1 MYSILHIIICS
12 IHNVL
17 ICCTVLCTAQNDF
30 ISVNI
35 DYTILGMMP
44 IQSYSSFERMTQH
57 CRTTVP
63 PYIWEHLLPIRDDDE
78 AVKAYG
84 VEVCVNMCNVLSKA
98 GIPGFHFYTLN
109 LEKSVLAV
117 LKGLNIEES
126 AAARRCALYCYCLLP
141 HCILLTV
148 L

>member
-1 MYSILHIIICS
+1 MTYILRRML
-12 IHNVL
+12 L
-17 ICCTVLCTAQNDF
+17 ILLILTV
-30 ISVNI
+30 
-35 DYTILGMMP
+35 LGMMP

-126 AAARRCALYCYCLLP
+126 AAARRCAMCCAVQCCDVLYCAVLCSAVMF
-141 HCILLTV
+141 CTV
-148 L
+148 LLCAIL

>member
-1 MYSILHIIICS
+1 
-12 IHNVL
+12 
-17 ICCTVLCTAQNDF
+17 
-30 ISVNI
+30 
-35 DYTILGMMP
+35 MMP

-63 PYIWEHLLPIRDDDE
+63 PYIWENLLPIRDDDE

-84 VEVCVNMCNVLSKA
+84 VEVCVNMCNVLSEA

-126 AAARRCALYCYCLLP
+126 AAARRCVLYCTAPYYC
-141 HCILLTV
+141 TV
-148 L
+148 LLYCSVLYCTVLYFDVL

>member
-1 MYSILHIIICS
+1 MCSVLYIIICS

-17 ICCTVLCTAQNDF
+17 ICCTVLDF
-30 ISVNI
+30 NI

-63 PYIWEHLLPIRDDDE
+63 PYIWENLLPIRDDDE

-84 VEVCVNMCNVLSKA
+84 VEVCVNMCNALSKA

-126 AAARRCALYCYCLLP
+126 AAARRCALYCYCLFM
-141 HCILLTV
+141 HRILCTV